1 MAKMLGRGKLKAE
14 IKRLESEKII
24 LRSELD
30 AKDKELELLKDKLV
44 QQENIQNKVDD
55 YKDNLK
61 NQVEKMEEED
71 RWIIGKVNQINNKA
85 ALVLEEN
92 RVEEEIIKSMKDD
105 LKGSMLRLDDFH
117 KVFNQL
123 HGEINNI
130 SKFVEQIKKIADQ
143 TNMLALNATIEATRA
158 EQSGAGFSVVA
169 KEVKNLSLRTGDL
182 LKEIIDST
190 REIYKQLAEAKGG
203 IKELDLHMNKNHRVA
218 WQLES
223 HFTNVVEL
231 IDGIFM
237 MVGRINE
244 AGEEHLDLG
253 NNIIGLLN

>member
-1 MAKMLGRGKLKAE
+1 MLGRGKLKAE
-14 IKRLESEKII
+14 IRRLESEKLT

-44 QQENIQNKVDD
+44 QKENIQNKLDD

-61 NQVEKMEEED
+61 NQVEKMKEED
-71 RWIIGKVNQINNKA
+71 RWIIGVVNQINNKA
-85 ALVLEEN
+85 TLVLEEN

-143 TNMLALNATIEATRA
+143 TNMLALNAAIEAVRA

-169 KEVKNLSLRTGDL
+169 EEVKDLSLRTGDL

-203 IKELDLHMNKNHRVA
+203 IKELDLHMDKNQRVA

-223 HFTNVVEL
+223 HFNNVVEL

-253 NNIIGLLN
+253 NNIIKLLN